1 MKAIT
6 RLFAKPSAREIAA
19 ADLAEAEREYLKAI
33 AAAEFY
39 AAQAAYQDGLITRLS
54 NYLRETP

>member
-1 MKAIT
+1 MKALMNIF
-6 RLFAKPSAREIAA
+6 RKPSAREMAA

-39 AAQAAYQDGLITRLS
+39 AAQAAYQDGLIGRLS